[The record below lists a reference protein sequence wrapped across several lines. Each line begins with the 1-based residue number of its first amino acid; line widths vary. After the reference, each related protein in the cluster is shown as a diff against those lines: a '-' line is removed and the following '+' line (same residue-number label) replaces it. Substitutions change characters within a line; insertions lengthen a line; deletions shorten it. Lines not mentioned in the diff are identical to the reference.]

1 MVLVERVLPRD
12 PFATLDDYV
21 RAGGGAGLEA
31 ARTVAPEAVTG
42 EVEASGLR
50 GRGGAG
56 FPTGRKWRTVV
67 ANRSSAEPS
76 TVVVNGAEGEPGTFK
91 DREIVRRNPYSV
103 VEGALVAAHAIGAD
117 EVIFA
122 LKESFREQLARLRTA
137 LDEISRAGWLQGVR
151 AIVVEGPDH
160 YLYGEETAL
169 LEVVAGRPPFP
180 RLAPPYRRGVD
191 EVVVDD
197 VASPA
202 SSGLSAHIVMAAAG
216 DTTVAAPT
224 LVNNVE
230 TLANVPMIVARGSVW
245 FRELGTSGSPGT
257 IVCTVSGDVRRA
269 GVGEVEMGTP
279 LRAVLEAIGGGPRK
293 GRSIKAVL
301 QGVSSGV
308 IPPELLDT
316 PLTHEAMASIGSG
329 VGSAGFVVYDDTADM
344 AAVAAG
350 VSRFLA
356 VESCGQCTPCKQDGL
371 ALADRLRQLCT
382 NGADE
387 HDLAITS
394 QLLETVSDSARCYLA
409 LQHQAVV
416 SSIVERF
423 RSEVDAHLGGRADP
437 TTPLL
442 VAELAEIQGEVALV
456 DERQAGKQPD
466 WTYGDVDSGQAPA
479 DRLASKHAA
488 S

>member
-1 MVLVERVLPRD
+1 
-12 PFATLDDYV
+12 
-21 RAGGGAGLEA
+21 
-31 ARTVAPEAVTG
+31 
-42 EVEASGLR
+42 
-50 GRGGAG
+50 
-56 FPTGRKWRTVV
+56 
-67 ANRSSAEPS
+67 
-76 TVVVNGAEGEPGTFK
+76 
-91 DREIVRRNPYSV
+91 
-103 VEGALVAAHAIGAD
+103 
-117 EVIFA
+117 
-122 LKESFREQLARLRTA
+122 
-137 LDEISRAGWLQGVR
+137 
-151 AIVVEGPDH
+151 
-160 YLYGEETAL
+160 
-169 LEVVAGRPPFP
+169 
-180 RLAPPYRRGVD
+180 
-191 EVVVDD
+191 
-197 VASPA
+197 
-202 SSGLSAHIVMAAAG
+202 
-216 DTTVAAPT
+216 
-224 LVNNVE
+224 
-230 TLANVPMIVARGSVW
+230 
-245 FRELGTSGSPGT
+245 
-257 IVCTVSGDVRRA
+257 
-269 GVGEVEMGTP
+269 
-279 LRAVLEAIGGGPRK
+279 
-293 GRSIKAVL
+293 VL

-437 TTPLL
+437 TAPLL